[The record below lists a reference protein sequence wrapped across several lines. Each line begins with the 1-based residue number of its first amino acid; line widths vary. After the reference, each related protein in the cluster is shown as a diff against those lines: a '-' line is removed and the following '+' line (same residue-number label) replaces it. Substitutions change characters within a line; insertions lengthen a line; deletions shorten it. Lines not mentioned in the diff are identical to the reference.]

1 MEPFG
6 DRLQRLRT
14 QRGLSRYAVSKA
26 TGISQQLLKHLEG
39 VASGG
44 SVHGRTLQRLA
55 RFFGLTI
62 EELLGP
68 LDDDEAHAA

>member
-1 MEPFG
+1 METFCN
-6 DRLQRLRT
+6 RLQRLRS
-14 QRGLSRYAVSKA
+14 QRGLSRYAVAKGA
-26 TGISQQLLKHLEG
+26 GISQQLMAHLETMPRG
-39 VASGG
+39 EK
-44 SVHGRTLQRLA
+44 VHAGTMRKLA